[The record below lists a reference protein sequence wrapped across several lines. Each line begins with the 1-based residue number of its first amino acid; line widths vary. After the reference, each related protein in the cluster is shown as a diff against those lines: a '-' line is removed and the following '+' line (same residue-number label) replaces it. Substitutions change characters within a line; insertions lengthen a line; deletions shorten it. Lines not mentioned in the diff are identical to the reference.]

1 MKLAVKAVILVIVL
15 SLGIPFLP
23 FVKKGDASEPIYIGL
38 MAPMTGD
45 YAEYG
50 MFFKEG
56 IGLAIEEINKAGG
69 IRGRLVELV
78 IGDSRA
84 DPKEAVL
91 VAQKFVANPKILAVI
106 GDFTSSCAMA
116 AAPIYESAK
125 IVQFSPTSSHP
136 DFTKLGKFMFRN
148 TPTQEYEA
156 PFLATW
162 AVKELGKKRLATIY
176 IKNDWGI
183 STNKYFVETAK
194 SLGAEVVASE
204 AFLPGEKDFTAI
216 LTKIKKEDPELL
228 YIGAMYAETALIA
241 TQMKKMRFQP
251 VMMGCTAIYSPKLLE
266 LAGNAVEGILANA
279 LFFPEFDRPEV
290 KKFYKAFVEKYK
302 KEPNSFAAIAYDAMH
317 VLANAIKIAGFDK
330 EKIRDAMAAT
340 KNFPG
345 ATGAATFV
353 GGDVVKEYGKIMV
366 KGGKWVAYKP

>member
-1 MKLAVKAVILVIVL
+1 MKRVYFLSIVISLFFLALPLHVSQSYGADP
-15 SLGIPFLP
+15 IP
-23 FVKKGDASEPIYIGL
+23 VGL

-50 MFFKEG
+50 MFFKQGMEVA
-56 IGLAIEEINKAGG
+56 LDEANKTGG
-69 IRGRLVELV
+69 IKGRMIEIVV
-78 IGDSRA
+78 GDSRA
-84 DPKEAVL
+84 DPKEAAL
-91 VAQKFVANPKILAVI
+91 VAQKFVANPKIIAVV

-125 IVQFSPTSSHP
+125 MVQISPSSSHP
-136 DFTKLGKFMFRN
+136 EFSKLGKFMFRN

-156 PFLATW
+156 PFLAKW
-162 AVKELGKKRLATIY
+162 AVKDLGNKRVATIY

-183 STNKYFVETAK
+183 STNKYFVDTAK
-194 SLGAEVVASE
+194 SLGGEVLAQE
-204 AFLPGEKDFTAI
+204 AFLPGEKDYTAI
-216 LTKIKKEDPELL
+216 LTKIKNTNPGLL
-228 YIGAMYAETALIA
+228 YLGAMYAETALIT

-251 VMMGCTAIYSPKLLE
+251 INMGCTAIFSPKLIE
-266 LAGNAVEGILANA
+266 LAGDAVEGILANA

-290 KKFYKAFVEKYK
+290 KNFAKAFFEKHK
-302 KEPNSFAAIAYDAMH
+302 KEPNNFAALAYDSMNILIYAMKTADLDK
-317 VLANAIKIAGFDK
+317 VKMRDVIASL
-330 EKIRDAMAAT
+330 

-366 KGGKWVAYKP
+366 KNGKWTVYKP

>member
-1 MKLAVKAVILVIVL
+1 MKKIKTIIISMFILFLAIPLP
-15 SLGIPFLP
+15 LGS
-23 FVKKGDASEPIYIGL
+23 KGYGAEPIYIGL

-56 IGLAIEEINKAGG
+56 IGLAAEEINKAGG
-69 IRGRLVELV
+69 IHGRPIEITV
-78 IGDSRA
+78 GDSKA

-91 VAQKFVANPKILAVI
+91 VAQKFVANSKILAAI

-116 AAPIYESAK
+116 AAPIYEEAK
-125 IVQFSPTSSHP
+125 MVEFSPTSSHP
-136 DFTKLGKFMFRN
+136 DFSKKGKFMFRN

-156 PFLATW
+156 PFLARW
-162 AVKELGKKRLATIY
+162 AVKDLGKKRVATIY
-176 IKNDWGI
+176 IKNDWGL

-194 SLGAEVVASE
+194 SLGAEVLTQE
-204 AFLPGEKDFTAI
+204 AFLPGEKDYAAI
-216 LTKIKKEDPELL
+216 LTKIKNENPELL

-266 LAGNAVEGILANA
+266 LAGDAVEGLLANA

-290 KKFYKAFVEKYK
+290 KKFHKGFVEKYK
-302 KEPNSFAAIAYDAMH
+302 KEPNSFAAIAYDAMN
-317 VLANAIKIAGFDK
+317 VLANAIKIAGPDR
-330 EKIRDAMAAT
+330 EKIRDALAAT

-353 GGDVVKEYGKIMV
+353 GGDVVKEYGKIWV
-366 KGGKWVAYKP
+366 KNGKWAVYKP

>member
-1 MKLAVKAVILVIVL
+1 MMAIFLLAIPLH
-15 SLGIPFLP
+15 LGPL
-23 FVKKGDASEPIYIGL
+23 GYGAEPIYIGL

-50 MFFKEG
+50 MFFREG
-56 IGLAIEEINKAGG
+56 IGLAAEDINRAGG
-69 IRGRLVELV
+69 LHGRPIEIVV
-78 IGDSRA
+78 GDSRA

-91 VAQKFVANPKILAVI
+91 VAQKFVVNPKIVAVI

-116 AAPIYESAK
+116 AAPVYEEAK
-125 IVQFSPTSSHP
+125 MVEFSPTSSHP
-136 DFTKLGKFMFRN
+136 DFTKKGKFMFRN

-156 PFLATW
+156 PFLARW
-162 AVKELGKKRLATIY
+162 AVKDLGKKRVATIY
-176 IKNDWGI
+176 IKNDWGL

-194 SLGAEVVASE
+194 SLGAEVLAQE

-216 LTKIKKEDPELL
+216 LTKIKKENPELL
-228 YIGAMYAETALIA
+228 YIGAMYAETALIT
-241 TQMKKMRFQP
+241 TQMKKMRFHP
-251 VMMGCTAIYSPKLLE
+251 VMMGCTAVYSPKLLE
-266 LAGNAVEGILANA
+266 LAGNAVEGLLANA

-290 KKFYKAFVEKYK
+290 KKFHKAFVEKYK
-302 KEPNSFAAIAYDAMH
+302 KEPTSFTAIAYDAMY
-317 VLANAIKIAGFDK
+317 VLANAINIAGTDR
-330 EKIRDAMAAT
+330 EKIRDALAAT

-366 KGGKWVAYKP
+366 KGGKWVEYKP